1 MFAFSKKVCYNK
13 YKNSLCG
20 VNFMVN
26 EEKLIKVM
34 DYIRK
39 FSEENG
45 YTPSVREIGK
55 ECGIKSTATVHSYI
69 EKLQMKGYLNKTENK
84 KRAVT
89 IGKGT
94 GVTIPLI
101 GTVTAGQPIFAYE
114 NYEDFYTFPVNE
126 FKGDDLFMLRVQGTS
141 MINAGIMDGDK
152 IIVRRQQTA
161 QDNEIVVALVNDEES
176 ATVKRLY
183 RKNGKIILH
192 PENDA
197 LSDMIFED
205 NEVSILGKVV
215 GLMRNYRS

>member
-1 MFAFSKKVCYNK
+1 
-13 YKNSLCG
+13 
-20 VNFMVN
+20 
-26 EEKLIKVM
+26 M

-69 EKLQMKGYLNKTENK
+69 EKLQTKGYLNKTENK

-94 GVTIPLI
+94 GVTVPLV

-114 NYEDFYTFPVNE
+114 NYEDYYTFPVGE
-126 FKGDDLFMLRVQGTS
+126 FKGEEIFMLRVQGTS
-141 MINAGIMDGDK
+141 MIDAGIEDGDK

-161 QDNEIVVALVNDEES
+161 LDGDIVVALVSEEEA
-176 ATVKRLY
+176 ATVKRLF
-183 RKNGKIILH
+183 RRNGKIVLH
-192 PENDA
+192 PENEA
-197 LSDMIFED
+197 LSDMVFED
-205 NEVSILGKVV
+205 GEVTILGKVV

>member
-1 MFAFSKKVCYNK
+1 MWYNRKKT
-13 YKNSLCG
+13 G
-20 VNFMVN
+20 IIARRIMVN

-69 EKLQMKGYLNKTENK
+69 EKLQTKGYLNKTENK

-94 GVTIPLI
+94 GVTVPLI

-114 NYEDFYTFPVNE
+114 NYEDYYTFPTGE
-126 FKGDDLFMLRVQGTS
+126 FKGEELFMLRVQGTS
-141 MINAGIMDGDK
+141 MIDAGILDGDK

-161 QDNEIVVALVNDEES
+161 DNGEIVVALVEDS
-176 ATVKRLY
+176 ATVKRIFY
-183 RKNGKIILH
+183 RNGQIVLH
-192 PENDA
+192 PENEA
-197 LSDMIFED
+197 LADMIFQPG
-205 NEVSILGKVV
+205 EVSVIGKVI

>member
-1 MFAFSKKVCYNK
+1 
-13 YKNSLCG
+13 
-20 VNFMVN
+20 MVN

-69 EKLQMKGYLNKTENK
+69 EKLQNKGYLNKTDNK

-89 IGKGT
+89 IGKGS
-94 GVTIPLI
+94 GVNIPLL
-101 GTVTAGQPIFAYE
+101 GVVTAGQPIFAYE
-114 NYEDFYTFPVNE
+114 NYEDYYTFPVGE
-126 FKGDDLFMLRVQGTS
+126 FKGDELFMLRVQGTS
-141 MINAGIMDGDK
+141 MIDAGIMDGDK

-161 QDNEIVVALVNDEES
+161 ENGEIVVALVNEEEA

-183 RKNGKIILH
+183 KRDGKIVLH
-192 PENDA
+192 PENEA
-197 LSDMIFED
+197 LSDMIFEPE
-205 NEVSILGKVV
+205 EVSVLGKVI
-215 GLMRNYRS
+215 GLMRNYRA